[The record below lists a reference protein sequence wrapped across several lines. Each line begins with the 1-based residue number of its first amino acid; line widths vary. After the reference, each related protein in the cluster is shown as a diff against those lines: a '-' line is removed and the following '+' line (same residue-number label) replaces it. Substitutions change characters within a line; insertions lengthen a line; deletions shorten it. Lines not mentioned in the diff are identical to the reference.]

1 MGFTVVEGVD
11 WDSLIEPDVILD
23 MMASSRAY
31 NKEFERT
38 RSVRESVKPKKEPKS
53 KTRFR
58 SYSYQDPSDY
68 DA

>member
-1 MGFTVVEGVD
+1 MGFKVMAGVD
-11 WDSLIEPDVILD
+11 WESLIEPDVILD

-31 NKEFERT
+31 NEEFART
-38 RSVRESVKPKKEPKS
+38 RHVRESGKPKKEPKS